1 MSAGSTA
8 RLLPAHIP
16 SMHSFKPSVA
26 STHPR
31 ASITTAAATATAA
44 KTAALITP
52 VITAGTHPGSRYSVS
67 ASQKHR
73 LLSASSTRSNSTA
86 RNTNGSNSKNAVSD
100 AIPTPSPSHSH
111 LGMGGIFSSVDTSL
125 SSSDQTIQSLPE
137 IHQRTMVMPD
147 PIGKNTAKLRV
158 SAIIPN
164 EIFLSKMFKSGSFT
178 IQPKEVSKLTQ
189 FLIDNYSSC
198 TPTELS
204 NKIKEQFPKAVE
216 SDILFLIKVLWKHSD
231 AGGPIALALAQSG
244 IHCGNMEAEF
254 QYSKMLMKG
263 MPGVPPNRELAMV
276 HVRSLA
282 DRSHGGAIYILALQ
296 AIQAQRKSEAG
307 RLMALSAENGF
318 ALAQFQMGSWLA
330 VDGSVMIKDPSRA
343 VGYLTSAHKQGVVE
357 ATYMLSVMYSRGVG
371 APNKKPD
378 YKKAHDLLLE
388 AAEKGLSVAQHDLGS
403 VYYEGQ
409 VDVPRNVS
417 LGLEYWSMA
426 SEGGFALSQI
436 NIAKVRMT
444 GIHVTGPGG
453 GTIEK
458 DWSIAREMLER
469 AVVDCKKLNAELLGD
484 IELLIKDLDEL
495 EKLHPEEA
503 AKYRAQAKK
512 RKTGTGSCN
521 IL

>member
-164 EIFLSKMFKSGSFT
+164 EIFLSKMFKWFLYHTAQRSV
-178 IQPKEVSKLTQ
+178 KAHAVSHRQLQ
-189 FLIDNYSSC
+189 QL
-198 TPTELS
+198 
-204 NKIKEQFPKAVE
+204 
-216 SDILFLIKVLWKHSD
+216 D

-330 VDGSVMIKDPSRA
+330 VDGSVMIKDPLRA